1 MSEFWIRR
9 EIEPSK
15 APKPKV
21 KKTKTRQVMSL
32 ADRKKEL
39 MAFFTQWAKLACKS
53 DGAAL
58 SAVSIA
64 KGRISQLTDDAGVG
78 SVVPVCNPPTEK
90 NQRQRRLEPSRV
102 YAPTSK
108 SHKRLSN
115 SNKRK
120 KKEKKQKERD
130 DALKSP

>member
-1 MSEFWIRR
+1 MRPESGRHKVFRVNRVYDRRVGAIRF
-9 EIEPSK
+9 SGL
-15 APKPKV
+15 
-21 KKTKTRQVMSL
+21 SL

-39 MAFFTQWAKLACKS
+39 MAFFTQWAELACKS

-58 SAVSIA
+58 PAVPIA

-78 SVVPVCNPPTEK
+78 SVVPACNPPTEK

-115 SNKRK
+115 SSKRK